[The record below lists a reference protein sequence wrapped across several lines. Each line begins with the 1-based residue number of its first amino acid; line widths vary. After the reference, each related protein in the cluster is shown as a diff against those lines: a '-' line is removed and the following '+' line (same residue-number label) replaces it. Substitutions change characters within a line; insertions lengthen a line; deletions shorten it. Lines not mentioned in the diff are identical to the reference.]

1 MSDADS
7 LKVPFS
13 RPSISKAEEN
23 AVLEV
28 LRSGWLTTGKYA
40 LQFEQDFS
48 EFMNR
53 DSEILANR
61 KSENLESGEVISLA
75 VNSNTSGMILA
86 MEACGVGPGM
96 SMKICVRPYPRLPG
110 IDPFLVII
118 IASMMSLASSN
129 SSGSMEPS
137 ASLIWLILIKA
148 T

>member
-1 MSDADS
+1 MSDAYS

-48 EFMNR
+48 AFMNR

-86 MEACGVGPGM
+86 MEACGVGPGT
-96 SMKICVRPYPRLPG
+96 SVITTPWCRRIVCRP
-110 IDPFLVII
+110 
-118 IASMMSLASSN
+118 
-129 SSGSMEPS
+129 
-137 ASLIWLILIKA
+137 
-148 T
+148 

>member
-48 EFMNR
+48 AFMNR

-86 MEACGVGPGM
+86 MEACGVGPGT
-96 SMKICVRPYPRLPG
+96 SVITTPYTFVSTATCARHLG
-110 IDPFLVII
+110 ADVLFL
-118 IASMMSLASSN
+118 
-129 SSGSMEPS
+129 
-137 ASLIWLILIKA
+137 SLIHI
-148 T
+148 